1 MPGSQVIVKV
11 SGVVL
16 AAAIAVTI
24 VIAAGCGTTELTNL
38 WKDPSYSA
46 PPLKKL
52 MVIAFRK
59 NQINRRMWE
68 DAVVG
73 TIAKENTTAVVVPS
87 YQLFPNEVPLP
98 DSVKEKVKDQGFDGV
113 LIVSKVERDTLTNQ
127 VPGYTTSEPVTEYS
141 RKWKSYQTRYET
153 VYHPGYTDTSMTV
166 RVRTDLLL
174 TQGEGDEGRLI
185 WSATS
190 ESVDPASHDEFRTSV
205 ANSVAKAL
213 TKARLIK

>member
-73 TIAKENTTAVVVPS
+73 TIAKQNTTACGHR
-87 YQLFPNEVPLP
+87 PNL
-98 DSVKEKVKDQGFDGV
+98 S
-113 LIVSKVERDTLTNQ
+113 I
-127 VPGYTTSEPVTEYS
+127 
-141 RKWKSYQTRYET
+141 
-153 VYHPGYTDTSMTV
+153 
-166 RVRTDLLL
+166 
-174 TQGEGDEGRLI
+174 
-185 WSATS
+185 
-190 ESVDPASHDEFRTSV
+190 
-205 ANSVAKAL
+205 
-213 TKARLIK
+213 